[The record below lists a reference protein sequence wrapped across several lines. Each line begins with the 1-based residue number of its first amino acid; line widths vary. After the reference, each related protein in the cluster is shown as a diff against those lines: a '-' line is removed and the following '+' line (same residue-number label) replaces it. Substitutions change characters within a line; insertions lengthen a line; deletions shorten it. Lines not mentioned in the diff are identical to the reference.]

1 MARPVALCLPNSVPG
16 VSREGIVN
24 LAARAEQAG
33 FDSLWTI
40 DRLVYDNLEPLITL
54 ATAAAVTQRVRLGT
68 SIFLLPLRQP
78 ALLAKMVASL
88 DVVSRGRVILGV
100 GVGSRESDF
109 IAVDAPYRGRGARAE
124 EAIALIRRF
133 WTEGAVTHDGRFY
146 QVKELDIGPK
156 PLQRPIPLWMG
167 GRADRALD
175 RVGRIADGYV
185 GGGGGPRRFREAWP
199 KVWAA
204 AQRAGRN
211 PDALRNGCLAYI
223 CVNDHRAEAE
233 KAMAAYFTRY
243 YGSVLGDVGQDT
255 VIGPPEACLEKL
267 QEFYDAGVQLP
278 ILVPVRVDEPHLER
292 VLGIRGLLS

>member
-1 MARPVALCLPNSVPG
+1 MARPLALCLPNSVPG
-16 VSREGIVN
+16 VSRESIVG

-54 ATAAAVTQRVRLGT
+54 AAAAAVTQRVRLGT

-88 DVVSRGRVILGV
+88 DVLSRGRVVLGV

-109 IAVDAPYRGRGARAE
+109 IAADTPYRGRGARTE

-133 WTEGAVTHDGRFY
+133 WTEGAVTHEGRFY

-156 PLQRPIPLWMG
+156 PLQRPIPFWMG

-199 KVWAA
+199 KVRAA
-204 AQRAGRN
+204 AQRAGRD
-211 PDALRNGCLAYI
+211 PDLLRNACLAYV
-223 CVNDHRAEAE
+223 CVDDHLARAEE
-233 KAMAAYFTRY
+233 TMAAYFRRY
-243 YGSVLGDVGQDT
+243 YGSVIVEVGQDT
-255 VIGPPEACLEKL
+255 AIGPPRACVEKL
-267 QEFYDAGVQLP
+267 QEFYEAGVQIP

-292 VLGIRGLLS
+292 VLEIRALLS